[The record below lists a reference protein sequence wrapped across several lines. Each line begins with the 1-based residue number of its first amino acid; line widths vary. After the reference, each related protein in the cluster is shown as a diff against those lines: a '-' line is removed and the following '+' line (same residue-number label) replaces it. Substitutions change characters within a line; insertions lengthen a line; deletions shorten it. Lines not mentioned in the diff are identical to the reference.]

1 MRDQDFFWDG
11 VDGGTL
17 LLQKCSD
24 CGQLRYPP
32 GPMCPYCHSLDWAPQ
47 QSSGHGIVCAWIVSN
62 HPTEATAAGRIV
74 ALIQLDE
81 GVRMIANLQNID
93 PGHMDIGLAVEL
105 FFADVDGVRLPQFR
119 PSPAH

>member
-11 VDGGTL
+11 IDANTL

-32 GPMCPYCHSLDWAPQ
+32 GPMCPGCQSLNWAPQ
-47 QSSGHGIVCAWIVSN
+47 ESNGHGVVCAWIVSK
-62 HPTEATAAGRIV
+62 PPSETTAAGRTV

-81 GVRMIANLQNID
+81 GVRMIANIQDID
-93 PGHMDIGLAVEL
+93 PLHIDLGLRVEV
-105 FFADVDGVRLPQFR
+105 FFADIDGGRLPQFR
-119 PSPAH
+119 PSSAS